1 MKKKIIFSTLI
12 IITITLVILGIL
24 YFNDNKK
31 SDFSYTPITHEICD
45 DDSCIYLLGS
55 MHLGDDRINKI
66 DDKIINLYNKSD
78 ILAVEVDADISDID
92 ITSLMLNGNL
102 DEIISPELNE
112 KLINFSY
119 DHALFNYDTLK
130 YMKLGYMYDYLS
142 LLPYMEA
149 GYMNEGVDSYLIS
162 LAHDN
167 NKKIVSLE
175 TIDDQLNLLLG
186 YSDEFYIRQIEA
198 IIDNYEIAKSQSMYL
213 YELYINGNYDA
224 LKNMIDLSSGLGI
237 DEEENQFNK
246 AMYQDR
252 NLLMTNKI
260 VEFLD
265 NNENVFM
272 AVGCAHVIGK
282 DGIIEL
288 LNNKYKIT
296 RIE

>member
-1 MKKKIIFSTLI
+1 MKKIFFSILIVILVCLI
-12 IITITLVILGIL
+12 IIGIL
-24 YFNDNKK
+24 YFKNNNKE
-31 SDFSYTPITHEICD
+31 FSYIPITYEICD

-55 MHLGDDRINKI
+55 MHLGDDRITKI
-66 DDKIINLYNKSD
+66 DDKIIDLYNKSE

-92 ITSLMLNGNL
+92 ITSLMLNGSI

-130 YMKLGYMYDYLS
+130 YMKLGYIYDYLS
-142 LLPYMEA
+142 LLPYMEV
-149 GYMNEGVDSYLIS
+149 GYMTEGVDSYLIS
-162 LAHDN
+162 LAHKN

-175 TIDDQLNLLLG
+175 TIDEQLNLLLG
-186 YSDEFYIRQIEA
+186 YSDSFYIRQIETV
-198 IIDNYEIAKSQSMYL
+198 IDNYELAKSESMNL
-213 YELYINGNYDA
+213 YELYINSNYDG

-237 DEEENQFNK
+237 DEEENEFNK

-252 NLLMTNKI
+252 NILMKNKVI
-260 VEFLD
+260 EFLD
-265 NNENVFM
+265 NNDSVFM

-288 LNNKYKIT
+288 LKDNYKIT

>member
-1 MKKKIIFSTLI
+1 MKKILLSVLS
-12 IITITLVILGIL
+12 VILISLMVIGFI
-24 YFNDNKK
+24 YINSNKK
-31 SDFSYTPITHEICD
+31 EFSYTPITYEICD

-55 MHLGDDRINKI
+55 MHLGDDRITKI
-66 DDKIINLYNKSD
+66 DDKIIDLYNKSE

-92 ITSLMLNGNL
+92 ITSLMLNGSI

-112 KLINFSY
+112 KLVNFSY

-130 YMKLGYMYDYLS
+130 YMKLGYIYDYLS
-142 LLPYMEA
+142 LLPYMEL
-149 GYMNEGVDSYLIS
+149 GYMTEGIDSYLIS
-162 LAHDN
+162 LAHTN

-175 TIDDQLNLLLG
+175 TIDEQLNLLLG
-186 YSDEFYIRQIEA
+186 YSDSFYIRQIEM
-198 IIDNYEIAKSQSMYL
+198 IIDSYELAKSQSMYL
-213 YELYINGNYDA
+213 YELYINSNYDG

-237 DEEENQFNK
+237 DEEENEFNK

-252 NLLMTNKI
+252 NILMKNKVI
-260 VEFLD
+260 EFLD
-265 NNENVFM
+265 NNDSVFM

-288 LNNKYKIT
+288 LKDDYKIT

>member
-1 MKKKIIFSTLI
+1 MKKKIFFSILFIAIISLI
-12 IITITLVILGIL
+12 IIVIL

-31 SDFSYTPITHEICD
+31 EFSYMPVTYEICD

-78 ILAVEVDADISDID
+78 ILAVEVDVDISDID
-92 ITSLMLNGNL
+92 ITSLMLNGSI

-112 KLINFSY
+112 KLVNFSY

-149 GYMNEGVDSYLIS
+149 GYMSEGVDSHLIS

-175 TIDDQLNLLLG
+175 TIDAQLNLLLG
-186 YSDEFYIRQIEA
+186 YSDEFYIKQIET

-252 NLLMTNKI
+252 NLLMANKVI
-260 VEFLD
+260 EFLD
-265 NNENVFM
+265 NNDNVFM

-296 RIE
+296 RIQ

>member
-1 MKKKIIFSTLI
+1 
-12 IITITLVILGIL
+12 
-24 YFNDNKK
+24 
-31 SDFSYTPITHEICD
+31 
-45 DDSCIYLLGS
+45 

-265 NNENVFM
+265 NNDSVFM

-296 RIE
+296 RIQ

>member
-1 MKKKIIFSTLI
+1 MKKILFSILFITIIVLI
-12 IITITLVILGIL
+12 IIVIL

-31 SDFSYTPITHEICD
+31 SDFSYTPITYEICD

-55 MHLGDDRINKI
+55 MHLGDDRIDKI
-66 DDKIINLYNKSD
+66 DTKVMDLYNKSD
-78 ILAVEVDADISDID
+78 VLAVEVDADISDID
-92 ITSLMLNGNL
+92 ITSLMLNGTI

-149 GYMNEGVDSYLIS
+149 GYMSEGVDSYLIS

-186 YSDEFYIRQIEA
+186 YSDEFYIKQIET

-252 NLLMTNKI
+252 NLLMANKVI
-260 VEFLD
+260 EFLD
-265 NNENVFM
+265 NNDNVFM

>member
-1 MKKKIIFSTLI
+1 MKKILFSILFITIIVLI
-12 IITITLVILGIL
+12 IIVIL

-31 SDFSYTPITHEICD
+31 SDFSYTPITYEICD

-55 MHLGDDRINKI
+55 MHLGDDRIDKI
-66 DDKIINLYNKSD
+66 DTKVMDLYNKSD
-78 ILAVEVDADISDID
+78 VLAVEVDADISDID
-92 ITSLMLNGNL
+92 ITSLMLNGTI

-149 GYMNEGVDSYLIS
+149 GYMSEGVDSYLIS

-186 YSDEFYIRQIEA
+186 YSDEFYIKQIET

-252 NLLMTNKI
+252 NLLMANKVI
-260 VEFLD
+260 EFLD
-265 NNENVFM
+265 NNDSVFM